1 MSGVRVE
8 RSIYEL
14 LQLVGGFTCGDRYL
28 ESIGC
33 EVLLSQRFDAFS
45 MAQNSLLPSELAN
58 AASLTEA
65 ANVERSKHT
74 DSFFEESSQSLPSRY

>member
-14 LQLVGGFTCGDRYL
+14 LQLVGEFTCGDRYL

-33 EVLLSQRFDAFS
+33 EVSLSQRFDAFS
-45 MAQNSLLPSELAN
+45 IAQNALLLSALAN

-65 ANVERSKHT
+65 ANVEHSKHT
-74 DSFFEESSQSLPSRY
+74 DSFCEESSQSLTSSY